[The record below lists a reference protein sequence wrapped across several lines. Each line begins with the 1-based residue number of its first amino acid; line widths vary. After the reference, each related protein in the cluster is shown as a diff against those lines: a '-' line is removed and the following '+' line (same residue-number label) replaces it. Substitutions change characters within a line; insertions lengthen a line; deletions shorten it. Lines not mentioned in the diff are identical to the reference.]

1 MKFLIKKTLKTAF
14 TLIMCLC
21 AVFLVW
27 LVFLDG
33 KEKIGEMNS
42 SVPDEPQ
49 YSCEGF
55 YYESLDDTEKIAYE
69 LIVSQIT
76 TMPKK
81 IQIPSLDDEGLSD
94 VFEALLYDNP
104 TYFFLS
110 DNCRTE
116 TNSFGNCYF
125 IPEYEMNLYR
135 YDTGMA
141 ELEKIRDFV
150 QEKTANLS
158 DEYEKELFIHDY
170 IVNKCKYVDKTG
182 GEYSSAYGCLV
193 NGEASCEGYAKA
205 VKYLLDAEGI
215 ENYLAVGTTKGETPS
230 EAVGHAWNIA
240 KINGK
245 YYHLD
250 ATWDNTDDEKD
261 GFISY
266 SYFNVTDSDI
276 SLTHKVEKRFLGRCT
291 SADENYFVKNQ
302 LYFDTLDASAK
313 SSLASE
319 IAKQAR
325 LENAVTSFRMAGKD
339 AFESTMNSLFE
350 MNEVYG
356 VLLSASIISDR
367 DLKLDKVYYVT
378 DDKHFII
385 TLRDFIA

>member
-1 MKFLIKKTLKTAF
+1 MKILIKKVLKTAF
-14 TLIMCLC
+14 TLFLCLC
-21 AVFLVW
+21 AAFLIW

-33 KEKIGEMNS
+33 KEKITEINS
-42 SVPDEPQ
+42 SVPDKPQ
-49 YSCEGF
+49 YSCQGF

-76 TMPKK
+76 AMPKK

-116 TNSFGNCYF
+116 SNGFGNCYF
-125 IPEYEMNLYR
+125 IPEYQMNLYR
-135 YDTGMA
+135 YDTSVA
-141 ELEKIRDFV
+141 ELEEIRDFV

-170 IVNKCKYVDKTG
+170 IVSKCKYVDKTG
-182 GEYSSAYGCLV
+182 GDYSSAYGCLV
-193 NGEASCEGYAKA
+193 KGEASCEGYAKA
-205 VKYLLDAEGI
+205 MKYLLDAEGI
-215 ENYLAVGTTKGETPS
+215 ENYIVVGTTEGEASTES
-230 EAVGHAWNIA
+230 AGHAWNIA

-250 ATWDNTDDEKD
+250 ATWDNTDDED
-261 GFISY
+261 GGFISY

-276 SLTHKVEKRFLGRCT
+276 SVTHKVEKRFLGRCK
-291 SADENYFVKNQ
+291 SADENYFIKNQ
-302 LYFDTLDASAK
+302 LYFNNLD
-313 SSLASE
+313 SSSKAVIASE

-325 LENAVTSFRMAGKD
+325 LDNEVVSFRFSDKE
-339 AFESTMNSLFE
+339 AFDRAINSLFE

-356 VLLSASIISDR
+356 ILLSASVLTDEK
-367 DLKLDKVYYVT
+367 LNLDKVYYFT
-378 DDKHFII
+378 DDKHYII
-385 TLRDFIA
+385 TLRDFIV